1 MEALESLFAK
11 ALKLESPWMVTK
23 VAFDESGGV
32 IRVFIDFPR
41 GSVCFPAP
49 PLERL

>member
-32 IRVFIDFPR
+32 IRVFIDFP
-41 GSVCFPAP
+41 
-49 PLERL
+49 